1 MSIST
6 PNQYPI
12 FLSGEQR
19 ERLEEICRNGHS
31 PAKKIR
37 HAQVLLLSD
46 RNRPEGRMT
55 GNQIC
60 EMLGMHLNTVA
71 RIRRRFVLD
80 GEIPALN
87 RKVPEKPPTP
97 PIIDGEI
104 EPQLVAI
111 CCSKPPAGRVRWTL
125 QMLADALM
133 ERRIVTRIS
142 AETVRRVLKKT
153 SCSPGGSSAGVFPN
167 GIEPDLSPKWR
178 RSSTPTPQN
187 TQTMSR

>member
-1 MSIST
+1 MSDTT

-12 FLSGEQR
+12 SLSVEQR
-19 ERLEEICRNGHS
+19 ERLDEICRNGHA

-55 GNQIC
+55 GNQIAQ
-60 EMLGMHLNTVA
+60 MLAMHLNTVA
-71 RIRRRFVLD
+71 RIRRRFVLE

-111 CCSKPPAGRVRWTL
+111 CCSEPPAGRVRWTM

-133 ERRIVTRIS
+133 ERRLVTRIS

-153 SCSPGGSSAGVFPN
+153 SCSHGGSSAGASPN
-167 GIEPDLSPKWR
+167 AIGPGLSPKWR
-178 RSSTPTPQN
+178 RSSTPTPLN
-187 TQTMSR
+187 IQTKSR

>member
-1 MSIST
+1 MSNST
-6 PNQYPI
+6 PNQYAI
-12 FLSGEQR
+12 FLSDEQR
-19 ERLEEICRNGHS
+19 ERLDSICRNGHA

-46 RNRPEGRMT
+46 RNRPGGRIA
-55 GNQIC
+55 GNQIAQ
-60 EMLGMHLNTVA
+60 MLGMHLNSVA
-71 RIRRRFVLD
+71 RIRRRFVLE

-87 RKVPEKPPTP
+87 RKVQEKPPTP
-97 PIIDGEI
+97 PIVDGEI

-111 CCSKPPAGRVRWTL
+111 CCSEPPAGRVRWTM

-133 ERRIVTRIS
+133 DRRIVTRIS

-153 SCSPGGSSAGVFPN
+153 NCSPGGSSAGAFPN
-167 GIEPDLSPKWR
+167 EIGPDLSPKWR

-187 TQTMSR
+187 IQTMSR